1 MEHELELEMEL
12 EEIWKICT
20 DYDMYEVSNLGI

>member
-1 MEHELELEMEL
+1 MELEL